1 MAIGIVRNLNL
12 CLIIFYGNI
21 EPEPMYE
28 FADFPNYQY
37 EKEEIISEKEE

>member
-1 MAIGIVRNLNL
+1 M
-12 CLIIFYGNI
+12 YG
-21 EPEPMYE
+21 EPMYE